1 VKKQIQIHL
10 FVNLNQLEINKKILQ
25 YLCQQLLVCFFLN
38 ERLEN
43 IFVEN
48 IETSYLSRC
57 SCQSHLATE
66 LINRTYSMSVERLF
80 DYIFGDNDFLLVYR
94 ASRRF

>member
-1 VKKQIQIHL
+1 MSTTPGL
-10 FVNLNQLEINKKILQ
+10 F
-25 YLCQQLLVCFFLN
+25 FFN

-48 IETSYLSRC
+48 IETNYLSRC

-80 DYIFGDNDFLLVYR
+80 DYIFGDNDFLVAYR
-94 ASRRF
+94 ASRRIKGFSFFLYLLKI